1 MNRRPSKSRSGYDA
15 FSPEHTSHFTASAPD
30 HRFFEPR
37 RRSRPGRRILLLIV
51 LSLVLILVPNFVV
64 NRFVHVSR
72 VSVPIRGLTEAFEGY
87 TILHVSDLKGALFG
101 SDQRLVRFALRD
113 ASFDAVVMTGDMV
126 SSRGN
131 AQPLYALIEVLRELN
146 PDAPIYF
153 IAGDDDPEP
162 VSMDYAPGG
171 SPFAPWVLGARQ
183 RGAQLLSAPVGIE
196 QEGQTLWLTTSNQL
210 SLDIDAMQGQFELR
224 YLNAQ
229 AGGDENEIELAA
241 YNLGWLEQTR
251 IARAAMRDTDAIIA
265 VTHVPPSDEE
275 ILRSS
280 GTPYERVGLVLC
292 GHDLGGLI
300 RLPVAGPVFVPSQ
313 SLPRYGLFPGAN
325 TVSGLRRAERTWV
338 YTSPGLGS
346 GDAHYPSLFFRLFNP
361 PTVTLLSLTPSSL

>member
-265 VTHVPPSDEE
+265 VTHVPPYDEE

>member
-196 QEGQTLWLTTSNQL
+196 REGQTLWLTTSSQL

-280 GTPYERVGLVLC
+280 GTPYERVSLVLC

-361 PTVTLLSLTPSSL
+361 PTVTLISLTPSSI

>member
-15 FSPEHTSHFTASAPD
+15 FSPEHTSHFTASSPD

>member
-196 QEGQTLWLTTSNQL
+196 REGQTLWLTTGSQL